1 MEFDGCCISII
12 VINKPIDGADC
23 GGGELVCDAIDG
35 NSQNRFEIADEIS
48 KVVGITGGC
57 TTIDDDFKMLA
68 R

>member
-23 GGGELVCDAIDG
+23 GGGELVSDAIDG
-35 NSQNRFEIADEIS
+35 DSRNRFDIADEIS
-48 KVVGITGGC
+48 EVVGITCGC
-57 TTIDDDFKMLA
+57 ATIDDDFKMLA